1 MTDPGELRCYILY
14 QSAPSPLP
22 DKAIGNLFAGFLFP
36 VRRQV
41 WEWVWVGG
49 ESPLYFL
56 SQWGEAVYFTLQCCV
71 SNRGNQVH
79 LALGIEA
86 DRRTKKLKSRP
97 AKRRALGLSRQQLLP
112 ACLSFCLPAAAWPGI
127 CWALGLMEGAGGLPP
142 ALPCTSSASAPAPC
156 PSMPQPP
163 CLCTTGNEVHHEI
176 RK

>member
-112 ACLSFCLPAAAWPGI
+112 ACLFVFLPACGCVAGHLLGSGAHGG
-127 CWALGLMEGAGGLPP
+127 CWGAPARSALHFFSLSPS
-142 ALPCTSSASAPAPC
+142 ALPLHAPATLP
-156 PSMPQPP
+156 
-163 CLCTTGNEVHHEI
+163 LHHG
-176 RK
+176 